1 MVAVISSQVHYLTTE
16 GAQCFQ
22 TELDEL
28 KGLGRDALATRLRK
42 AIQEGDLSENAD
54 YIQAKEEQ
62 GFLEG
67 RIVDLTAVLSNY
79 VLIRDGKTEGGVV
92 AVGSKVTVCF
102 EGETEPATYKIVG
115 AKEANPAKGLVS
127 NVSPFGR
134 VVIDHHVGEKI
145 TYSSPSGPETFT
157 VVSVE

>member
-1 MVAVISSQVHYLTTE
+1 MVAVHYLTTE
-16 GAQCFQ
+16 GAQRFQ

-28 KGLGRDALATRLRK
+28 KGPGRDALATRLRK

-54 YIQAKEEQ
+54 YIQAKEDQ

-79 VLIRDGKTEGGVV
+79 VLIEDGKTEDGVV

-102 EGETEPATYKIVG
+102 EGETEPAAYKIVG
-115 AKEANPAKGLVS
+115 AKEANPARRLVS

-134 VVIDHHVGEKI
+134 AVMDHHVGEKI